1 MADIFIGTAGFSYK
15 DWEGTVYPQD
25 LKKRKIHPLEYL
37 AQFFDCCEINT
48 SFYGHIKPET
58 GKQWAEKVAAV
69 NPRFQFTAK
78 LNQAFT
84 HSPLAVIQSTSAE
97 TLRPLPED
105 ETLAKAGLD
114 SLADSGR
121 LGALLIQF
129 PISFKN
135 TAENRAY
142 LGQLLK
148 KFAQYPQVLE
158 VRHAT
163 WNEPEVFAQLAEQ
176 GVGFANI
183 DQPIL
188 GKAIRPSSHV
198 TSHVGY
204 VRLHGRN
211 YKEWFESES
220 RNERYNYLYTHQELE
235 GWAERIKTVSQSA
248 EKTFVITNNHPD
260 GKAAVSALE
269 IEHLLTGQ
277 KVKSPETLVQ
287 KYPQLKSLVE
297 VTPGAR
303 TLDFESGRRAFE
315 IGFVGSLP
323 AASLKSQQGGSSLTS
338 DGENFEEEGGH
349 GRPNLS
355 RDE

>member
-1 MADIFIGTAGFSYK
+1 VDIFIGTAGFSYK
-15 DWEGTVYPQD
+15 DWEGTVYPKD

-48 SFYGHIKPET
+48 SFYGHIKPES
-58 GKQWAEKVAAV
+58 GKQWAAKVATV
-69 NPRFQFTAK
+69 NSRFQFTAK

-84 HSPLAVIQSTSAE
+84 HSPLAVVQSTSAG
-97 TLRPLPED
+97 TVRPLPED
-105 ETLAKAGLD
+105 EVLARAGLD
-114 SLADSGR
+114 SLADAGR

-135 TAENRAY
+135 TQENQAY
-142 LGQLLK
+142 LDQLLK
-148 KFAQYPQVLE
+148 RFADYPLVLE

-163 WNEPEVFAQLAEQ
+163 WNDPNLFAQLTRQ

-211 YKEWFESES
+211 YKEWFESGS
-220 RNERYNYLYTHQELE
+220 RNDRYNYLYTRPELE
-235 GWAERIKTVSQSA
+235 GWAERVRTISENAQ
-248 EKTFVITNNHPD
+248 KTFVITNNHPD

-269 IEHLLTGQ
+269 IAHLLTGK
-277 KVKSPETLVQ
+277 KVKGPRMLVE
-287 KYPQLKSLVE
+287 KYPQLKSSVE
-297 VTPGAR
+297 TEC
-303 TLDFESGRRAFE
+303 L
-315 IGFVGSLP
+315 
-323 AASLKSQQGGSSLTS
+323 
-338 DGENFEEEGGH
+338 
-349 GRPNLS
+349 
-355 RDE
+355 